1 MRLTQKKIPI
11 YRQLILSLCF
21 LVSLHLSSQLHAK
34 EELTVIQTVSNN
46 QRSLIISKG
55 MKDGVFKGQEI
66 IFANDNV
73 SIVCRAIE
81 VNRDFSM
88 WVPLDMNV
96 TLPFNKNDIISI
108 NSTVYGNVALEVAG
122 DSGLVPDLTIKER
135 MDVVNNPTSFTLK
148 ASLSKG
154 LAQSS
159 SSVVDEKNTG
169 RSGNNFSFDY
179 NYKFIPEFEMSLG
192 LRIDSE
198 IYRIED
204 PQLDIPTR
212 RTMALLATTY
222 HFVNYSASLKN
233 NFYVTLAAG
242 IGRST
247 TTIDNEDVVGRVLIL
262 PEARIGYLLKI
273 SPAFSMV
280 FESGIE
286 SVSTSET
293 FLDGT
298 NQTTNSLTIRGSVGV
313 RF

>member
-1 MRLTQKKIPI
+1 MKLNQKNSI
-11 YRQLILSLCF
+11 YKELILILCF
-21 LVSLHLSSQLHAK
+21 LVSLQLQAK
-34 EELTVIQTVSNN
+34 EELTVIQTVSTN
-46 QRSLIISKG
+46 QRSVIISKG

-73 SIVCRAIE
+73 SIVCKAIE

-88 WVPLDMNV
+88 WAPLDKNITV
-96 TLPFNKNDIISI
+96 PFSKNDIISI
-108 NSTVYGNVALEVAG
+108 NSTVYGNVALDVAG
-122 DSGLVPDLTIKER
+122 DPGLIPDLTIKER
-135 MDVVNNPTSFTLK
+135 MKINTPTSFTLK
-148 ASLSKG
+148 VSLSKG

-169 RSGNNFSFDY
+169 RSGNNFNFDY

-192 LRIDSE
+192 LRVDSE

-273 SPAFSMV
+273 SQSFSMV
-280 FESGIE
+280 FETGIE